1 MYPLKVMCQDPRA
14 KMTMFLS
21 HNGSRTS
28 LDFHDEQQNGS
39 SVQFKGNDKFNL
51 LDHFEHNEENI

>member
-1 MYPLKVMCQDPRA
+1 MCQDPRA